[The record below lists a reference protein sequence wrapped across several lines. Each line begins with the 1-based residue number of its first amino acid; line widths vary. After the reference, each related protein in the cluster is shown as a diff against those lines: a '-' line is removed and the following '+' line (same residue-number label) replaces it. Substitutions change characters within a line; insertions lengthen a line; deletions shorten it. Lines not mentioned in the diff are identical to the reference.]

1 MSGTLYVVATPIG
14 HLGDV
19 SQRARD
25 TLSSVDFVACEDT
38 RVTSRLMQHLGLK
51 KPMVRCDDH
60 TEKRVAATI
69 CRRVQEGEDC
79 ALVSDAGTPL
89 VSDPGYAVIRKAI
102 EDDLSVVPIPGPSA
116 VTTALSVSGL
126 PTHAYRFCGY
136 LPVKKGPRRRRLE
149 TLAEDDATQIF
160 FVPPHK
166 LSTWLKDIHEC
177 FGDRSACLARELTKK
192 FEEVVRSSLGEL
204 VVLYQSRKPRGEMVL
219 LVEGK
224 SD

>member
-1 MSGTLYVVATPIG
+1 
-14 HLGDV
+14 
-19 SQRARD
+19 
-25 TLSSVDFVACEDT
+25 
-38 RVTSRLMQHLGLK
+38 MQHLGLK

-69 CRRVQEGEDC
+69 CRRVSEGEDC

-89 VSDPGYAVIRKAI
+89 VSDPGYAVMRQAI
-102 EDDLSVVPIPGPSA
+102 ENDLSVVPIPGPSA

-149 TLAEDDATQIF
+149 ALAEDDATQIF

-177 FGDRSACLARELTKK
+177 FGERSACLARELTKK

>member
-1 MSGTLYVVATPIG
+1 VSGTLYVVATPIG

-19 SQRARD
+19 SQRAKE

-38 RVTSRLMQHLGLK
+38 RVTGRLLVHLGLK

-69 CRRVQEGEDC
+69 CSRVREGEDC

-89 VSDPGYAVIRKAI
+89 ISDPGYAVIRAAI
-102 EDDLSVVPIPGPSA
+102 ELDLSVVPIPGPSA
-116 VTTALSVSGL
+116 VTAALSVSGL
-126 PTHAYRFCGY
+126 PTFAYRFCGY

-160 FVPPHK
+160 FLPPHK
-166 LSTWLKDIHEC
+166 LATWLKDIREC
-177 FGDRSACLARELTKK
+177 MGDRKACLARELTKK
-192 FEEVVRSSLGEL
+192 FEEVVRGPLSEL
-204 VVLYQSRKPRGEMVL
+204 EASYTSRTPRGEMVL

-224 SD
+224 AD